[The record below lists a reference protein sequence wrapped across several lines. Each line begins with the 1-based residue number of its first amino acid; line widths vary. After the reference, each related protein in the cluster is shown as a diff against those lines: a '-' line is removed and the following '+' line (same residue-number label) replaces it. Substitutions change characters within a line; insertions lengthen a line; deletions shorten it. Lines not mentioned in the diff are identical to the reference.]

1 MPRIKD
7 FYKGFKPEDK
17 SEVVNKNT
25 LDMIVFDEENLKFC
39 QLVFSPDPLTGN
51 PTSEVAYM
59 LSGSDE
65 GFKQF
70 LKDKLFN
77 AIPQGPLADNPDEAM
92 QLVKKNAYTQDQFV
106 DICKQYVISLQ
117 QQQLQQEGGN

>member
-1 MPRIKD
+1 MPRIED
-7 FYKGFKPEDK
+7 FYKGFKLEEK
-17 SEVVNKNT
+17 SEAVNKNS
-25 LDMIVFDEENLKFC
+25 LDMIVYDEDNLKFC
-39 QLVFSPDPLTGN
+39 QMVFSPDPLTGN
-51 PTSEVAYM
+51 PTSEIAYM

-77 AIPQGPLADNPDEAM
+77 AIPQGTLADTPEEAM
-92 QLVKKNAYTQDQFV
+92 QLVKKNVYTQEQFA

-117 QQQLQQEGGN
+117 QQQEGGN